1 MTMLLAKFALIQRLI
16 EQAQQF
22 TGQVH
27 ENEEGQGGVYIGGG
41 AIVIILIVILLI
53 MLL

>member
-1 MTMLLAKFALIQRLI
+1 MLLAKFALIKRLI
-16 EQAQQF
+16 EEAQQA

-27 ENEEGQGGVYIGGG
+27 EGEEGQGGVYIGGG
-41 AIVIILIVILLI
+41 AIVIILIIILLI

>member
-1 MTMLLAKFALIQRLI
+1 MLQHKIELIRQLL
-16 EQAQQF
+16 EQAQNVEKDEQ
-22 TGQVH
+22 
-27 ENEEGQGGVYIGGG
+27 GQGGVYIGGG

>member
-1 MTMLLAKFALIQRLI
+1 MFQAKIELIKRLL
-16 EQAQQF
+16 EQAQEVEQ
-22 TGQVH
+22 H
-27 ENEEGQGGVYIGGG
+27 EEGQGGVYIGGG

>member
-1 MTMLLAKFALIQRLI
+1 MLQAKIELIRRLL
-16 EQAQQF
+16 EQAQDVEK
-22 TGQVH
+22 G
-27 ENEEGQGGVYIGGG
+27 EEGQGGVYIGGG

>member
-1 MTMLLAKFALIQRLI
+1 MLLMKFALIQRLI
-16 EQAQQF
+16 EQAREV

-27 ENEEGQGGVYIGGG
+27 DGEEGQGGVYIGGG
-41 AIVIILIVILLI
+41 TLLIILIIILLI

>member
-1 MTMLLAKFALIQRLI
+1 MLLMKIGLIQRLI
-16 EQAQQF
+16 EQAQQM

-27 ENEEGQGGVYIGGG
+27 EGEEGQGGVYIGGG
-41 AIVIILIVILLI
+41 AVLIILIVILLI

>member
-1 MTMLLAKFALIQRLI
+1 MLLMKIGLIKRLI
-16 EQAQQF
+16 EEAQQASAE
-22 TGQVH
+22 VH
-27 ENEEGQGGVYIGGG
+27 NGEEGQGGVYIGGG

>member
-1 MTMLLAKFALIQRLI
+1 MLRHKIELIRRLI
-16 EQAQQF
+16 EQAQD
-22 TGQVH
+22 V
-27 ENEEGQGGVYIGGG
+27 EKDEAGQGGVYIGGG